1 VCSPSSYQEETLLL
15 GGALYSGRMKH
26 HLSDE
31 SDDTCD
37 EYRDLEID
45 LDYQPIRLELREQI
59 EPLDLSMKSL
69 KHDFVNSKPKLPQV
83 DIKPNFNFALFDEK
97 IEEKIPQSKDSKGT
111 IITEKELASL
121 LAPYVKTKLKR
132 FCCTICDIKFVSSE
146 KAVTHVENKHVSCL
160 QYKCPLCRASKGTRL
175 AYESHL
181 RRGHGARV
189 QDYKPV
195 IRCKKGFSV
204 CDESQISKEESQ
216 SVEQYDL
223 QFVTFLRAAL
233 EDEGSYAEWVDH
245 EQGIFRINN
254 RHSCARMWYRFKESE
269 GGTWSDL
276 YKTVIKE
283 FIERNIFKELPGGDN
298 NLVFQVFCIKQL
310 LQ

>member
-1 VCSPSSYQEETLLL
+1 MPYNYFL
-15 GGALYSGRMKH
+15 SGTMKP

-37 EYRDLEID
+37 DYRDLEID
-45 LDYQPIRLELREQI
+45 LDYQPIRLESREQI

-69 KHDFVNSKPKLPQV
+69 KHEYVNTKPKLPKV
-83 DIKPNFNFALFDEK
+83 DIQPNFNFALFDEN
-97 IEEKIPQSKDSKGT
+97 IEEKIPQSNKDSKGA

-189 QDYKPV
+189 QDYTPV

-204 CDESQISKEESQ
+204 CDESQTSKEDSQ
-216 SVEQYDL
+216 AGEQYDL

-233 EDEGSYAEWVDH
+233 EDDGSYAEWVDH

-254 RHSCARMWYRFKESE
+254 RHSFARMWYRFKVSPPAAIYFD
-269 GGTWSDL
+269 SL
-276 YKTVIKE
+276 KE
-283 FIERNIFKELPGGDN
+283 QITIAVGS
-298 NLVFQVFCIKQL
+298 V
-310 LQ
+310 